1 MTCLLSPRSIL
12 PFSNSALLYTSLR
25 IPFLRDRVVTSF
37 HLRLRKFSGKVES
50 KLTALELSDP
60 FHGRVRNT
68 KDFIDKL
75 KSKAR
80 SDCLDAKET
89 DLAEKLSQSN
99 VWDDS
104 KRATDLSQELAAVRE
119 RLSEITNLELSLS
132 NTVEMYNLAI
142 EESNEQSDNK
152 DIIQECCDALQQIE
166 DEIEEKA
173 ITELMVGKYDKN
185 SSCFLQI
192 NAGAG
197 GTEACD
203 WVGMIF
209 RMYRD
214 FSKLNGFTLTIVDE
228 NINDEISHVGYR
240 SITLR
245 VKGAS

>member
-1 MTCLLSPRSIL
+1 MTCLLSTRSIF
-12 PFSNSALLYTSLR
+12 PFLNSAVHSSLR
-25 IPFLRDRVVTSF
+25 TIFLKDRVIIKYRSEV
-37 HLRLRKFSGKVES
+37 RRFSIKVDS
-50 KLTALELSDP
+50 NLTALEISDP
-60 FHGRVRNT
+60 FHGRVKNT
-68 KDFIDKL
+68 KNFIEKL
-75 KSKAR
+75 KLKAR
-80 SDCLDAKET
+80 SDCLDTKET
-89 DLAEKLSQSN
+89 DLAERLSQSD

-104 KRATDLSQELAAVRE
+104 KLATDLSQELAAVRE

-142 EESNEQSDNK
+142 EESIEGSEYK
-152 DIIQECCDALQQIE
+152 DIIQECCDALQQLE
-166 DEIEEKA
+166 DEIEEKV
-173 ITELMVGKYDKN
+173 ITELMVGKYDKIG
-185 SSCFLQI
+185 SCFLQI

-214 FSKLNGFTLTIVDE
+214 FSKLNGFTLTVVDE

>member
-1 MTCLLSPRSIL
+1 VIRNFRSRVRN
-12 PFSNSALLYTSLR
+12 FSS
-25 IPFLRDRVVTSF
+25 
-37 HLRLRKFSGKVES
+37 KVDS
-50 KLTALELSDP
+50 KLPALEISDH

-68 KDFIDKL
+68 KDDIEKL

-80 SDCLDAKET
+80 SDRLDTKEI
-89 DLAEKLSQSN
+89 DLAEKLSKSD

-104 KRATDLSQELAAVRE
+104 KLATDLSQELAAVRE

-132 NTVEMYNLAI
+132 NTVEMYNFAI
-142 EESNEQSDNK
+142 EESNEGSDNK

-166 DEIEEKA
+166 DDIKEKS
-173 ITELMVGKYDKN
+173 ITELMVGKYDKIG
-185 SSCFLQI
+185 SCFLQI
-192 NAGAG
+192 NAGVG

-209 RMYRD
+209 RMYRN

-245 VKGAS
+245 VKGES

>member
-1 MTCLLSPRSIL
+1 VIRS
-12 PFSNSALLYTSLR
+12 FDS
-25 IPFLRDRVVTSF
+25 RV
-37 HLRLRKFSGKVES
+37 RKFSCKVDS
-50 KLTALELSDP
+50 KLPVLEVSDP

-80 SDCLDAKET
+80 SDCLDTKEV
-89 DLAEKLSQSN
+89 DLAEKLSKSD

-104 KRATDLSQELAAVRE
+104 RLATDLSQELAAVRE

-142 EESNEQSDNK
+142 EESDGGSDNK
-152 DIIQECCDALQQIE
+152 DIVQECYDALQQIE
-166 DEIEEKA
+166 DQIEEKA
-173 ITELMVGKYDKN
+173 ITELMVGKYDKIG
-185 SSCFLQI
+185 SCFLQI
-192 NAGAG
+192 NAGVG

-214 FSKLNGFTLTIVDE
+214 YSKLNGFTLTIVDE
-228 NINDEISHVGYR
+228 NVNDEISHVGYR

-245 VKGAS
+245 VKGASRVPSLNLNSSPSRAVYSPYSCIN